1 MVAEVYAGI
10 GAFKAMF
17 DIAKGLKDIHDTT
30 IRNGAIIDLQEQILS
45 AQAQQSQLIDRL
57 RALEK
62 EIAETKT
69 WETEKQ
75 RYQLEEL
82 PPGSFV
88 LALKPEFSGGE
99 PRHYI
104 CQTCYQRSKK
114 SILHADEH
122 YNGIHHLSCC
132 ECGTKLQVGHFAA
145 PQVRH
150 STRDRYD

>member
-17 DIAKGLKDIHDTT
+17 DMAKGLKDIHDTT
-30 IRNGAIIDLQEQILS
+30 IRNGAIIELQEQILS
-45 AQAQQSQLIDRL
+45 AQAQQSELIDRL

-62 EIAETKT
+62 EIAEAKT
-69 WETEKQ
+69 WETEKR
-75 RYQLEEL
+75 RYQLEQL
-82 PPGSFV
+82 PPGSFA

-99 PRHYI
+99 PPHYI
-104 CQTCYQRSKK
+104 CQTCFQRGKK

-132 ECGTKLQVGHFAA
+132 ECSTKLQVGHFVA
-145 PQVRH
+145 PQVMH
-150 STRDRYD
+150 SYRDT